1 MDSYQIGG
9 HGQANIKYP
18 AWFKES
24 FLDLPVDV
32 REATKAGK
40 RGIIVFFS
48 QKNCNHCQAF
58 LDTTLSDPETQ
69 QRVRKNYDVI
79 GLDIFSD
86 IEVTDIDGSVRSIKD
101 FAESEKA
108 RLTPTLIFYG
118 VENERLVKLIGFY
131 PPERFKRVL
140 DYVDDGSYKRQTL
153 SQYLRKS
160 GSKGEGT
167 RQMITFNYTIFAKP
181 PYVLD
186 RTKAPA
192 KRPLLVVFE
201 QPNCEACTRFHKRA
215 LGDPQVRSLMTRFDA
230 VQLDLT
236 DGQSTLTTPDGKQQ
250 TPKQWAEEL
259 QLNYDMAVLFFDE
272 QGREVH
278 RLDSESG
285 KDRMAG
291 SMQYVLEKA
300 YAQHEQMLRWRK
312 EQGQMKRQAQ

>member
-1 MDSYQIGG
+1 MDSYQIGS

-24 FLDLPVDV
+24 FLDLPEDL
-32 REATKAGK
+32 REAKKAGK

-58 LDTTLSDPETQ
+58 LDTTLSDPRTQ
-69 QRVRKNYDVI
+69 QRVRNNYDVI

-86 IEVTDIDGSVRSIKD
+86 IEVTVIDGSARSIKD

-131 PPERFKRVL
+131 PPERFNRVL
-140 DYVDDGSYKRQTL
+140 DYVDDGNYKRQTL
-153 SQYLRKS
+153 SQYLRKAR
-160 GSKGEGT
+160 SKGEGT
-167 RQMITFNYTIFAKP
+167 RQTITSDYTTFAKP

-215 LGDPQVRSLMTRFDA
+215 LGDPEVRDLMTRFDA

-236 DGQSTLTTPDGKQQ
+236 DGQSTLTAPDGKQR